1 MPSAALIPVLSF
13 VAMTAPP
20 QTGVTIL
27 SSGLAAGI
35 LIDATIVRCLLAPAG
50 AGPDRAVRPFS
61 VTLSRASATSSGSP
75 DARSTSCPLISRT
88 SW

>member
-35 LIDATIVRCLLAPAG
+35 LIDATIVRCCWRRLVPA
-50 AGPDRAVRPFS
+50 RP
-61 VTLSRASATSSGSP
+61 SRAAVQRYAQPRVRDVRRIT
-75 DARSTSCPLISRT
+75 
-88 SW
+88 

>member
-27 SSGLAAGI
+27 SSGLAAEI

-50 AGPDRAVRPFS
+50 AGPTGPCGRSALRSAARPRRPADHLMQGVLRAH
-61 VTLSRASATSSGSP
+61 
-75 DARSTSCPLISRT
+75 
-88 SW
+88 